1 MDEVAAHEGE
11 PLPPIPPHETPSSNP
26 HHSNIL
32 GNIVQRLLSRT
43 TSSGGAEEDEAE
55 RSRGEH
61 HVAGG
66 GAAIATEH
74 SDDVIISPRER
85 SISQAQSDEGEGA
98 EVGRGR
104 APTLITSGQIEKEIA
119 DDMNEIKGE
128 TASYAVYSITPGG
141 EESTQGNTQ
150 GNTLLSV
157 CAGVRRLA
165 VERCDT
171 MSLSMLERIMKKLTS
186 TVEDAKIRRERG
198 GGPKKININQFPLDV
213 RYKVEREIIPAIVE
227 RYKAFGGVEIEL
239 YGELKAAAA
248 AGTVMEALPPSFHD
262 DRNCWIKFSG
272 RNKDLAH
279 NEVLQFLMDSAR
291 SSMKAH
297 FANYEQM
304 FSEVELHDLIALGLG
319 ARGKR
324 DGEGDEMAA
333 NMTAINPRPFILVR
347 KHAVLI
353 SMGILRCIV
362 SVSSSPPEFKPSEL
376 YLIFGPYGQAKGY
389 GKSGQ
394 EENIIIDDESERQA
408 VETSKAMQ
416 AAVSKLANDS
426 KSDREAKIPEKH
438 EQHIYRAVL
447 TYVYMSFDTI
457 VKYDEGIKATI
468 KAGSKCI
475 DEGVDKGLMAS
486 VYEILQQFKDC
497 GYLVSNDQME
507 SLQSIGKELSEVLR
521 SLSAHRQCLEEV
533 LNQPVTMCMMSLTY
547 LHEKMLKQD
556 TLETNLAALLADQDL
571 RLNARR
577 IERILGSFL
586 EKFKDLEI
594 KLQSIEED
602 IDRANGQ
609 VSKASKDSATNVFV
623 VNTCIT
629 IVATAISFCGYVTGA
644 FGMNLDQTEWLQLL
658 PGVFISVCVATLLF
672 IVLGSLGLI
681 QLLVYKRYLPYVAFL
696 SSSSTSTLSNPKMST
711 NKTKSAKG
719 FAKLV
724 NAFMMMHKFARK
736 SPAPTIAAKQ
746 PSINS
751 KE

>member
-1 MDEVAAHEGE
+1 MEEVALHETE
-11 PLPPIPPHETPSSNP
+11 PLPQLPPYETQIDQKSG
-26 HHSNIL
+26 L
-32 GNIVQRLLSRT
+32 GGVNFVQRLLSRGR
-43 TSSGGAEEDEAE
+43 SGGDEDEAE
-55 RSRGEH
+55 HSRGEH
-61 HVAGG
+61 QVAGG
-66 GAAIATEH
+66 GAAMGTEH

-85 SISQAQSDEGEGA
+85 SVSQSDDGEGA
-98 EVGRGR
+98 ELGRGR

-128 TASYAVYSITPGG
+128 TASYAVYSITPGD
-141 EESTQGNTQ
+141 ESPQGNSSS
-150 GNTLLSV
+150 TLLSV

-171 MSLSMLERIMKKLTS
+171 MSLSMLERVLKKLTS

-198 GGPKKININQFPLDV
+198 GSAKKININQFPLDV
-213 RYKVEREIIPAIVE
+213 RYKVEREIIPAIAE

-239 YGELKAAAA
+239 YGELKDARVA
-248 AGTVMEALPPSFHD
+248 AGVVVEALPPSFHD

-291 SSMKAH
+291 NSMKAH

-319 ARGKR
+319 SRGKR
-324 DGEGDEMAA
+324 DGDGDEMAV

-376 YLIFGPYGQAKGY
+376 YLIFGPYSQTRDY
-389 GKSGQ
+389 RKSSQ
-394 EENIIIDDESERQA
+394 EDDTIIDDGNERQA
-408 VETSKAMQ
+408 IETAKAMQ
-416 AAVSKLANDS
+416 AAVSKLAT
-426 KSDREAKIPEKH
+426 SDHDAKIPEKH

-468 KAGSKCI
+468 KAGMKCV
-475 DEGVDKGLMAS
+475 DDGGDKGLMAK

-507 SLQSIGKELSEVLR
+507 SLQSIGKELSEVLK

-556 TLETNLAALLADQDL
+556 SLETNLSALLADQDL
-571 RLNARR
+571 RHNARR

-609 VSKASKDSATNVFV
+609 VGKASKDSATNVFV

-644 FGMNLDQTEWLQLL
+644 FGMNLDQTEWLQYL
-658 PGVFISVCVATLLF
+658 PGVFVSVCIATLIF
-672 IVLGSLGLI
+672 IIGGSFGLI
-681 QLLVYKRYLPYVAFL
+681 QFLVYKRYLPYVAFL
-696 SSSSTSTLSNPKMST
+696 SSSSAPTLSNPKMST
-711 NKTKSAKG
+711 NKAKSTGRG
-719 FAKLV
+719 FARLV
-724 NAFMMMHKFARK
+724 NTFMMMHKFARK
-736 SPAPTIAAKQ
+736 SRGPTTVPKQ
-746 PSINS
+746 Q
-751 KE
+751 